1 MSIQMISARRLAPAL
16 AALGF
21 LAGSSG
27 VMAATLSEGFE
38 AAVPVGW
45 TVKNLSTPVGITSWF
60 QGISGVFN
68 AQAGSAASYAAANFN
83 NTAGT
88 GTISDWLIAPTLTFN
103 NGDKISFYTRTVDF
117 ADLAD
122 RLELRF
128 SNVGGTDV
136 GATATSVGTF
146 ALLLSVNPTL
156 VPTGYPTAWKQYTS
170 TIAGLS
176 GPTSGAIA
184 FRYFVTSGGPLGANS
199 NYIGVDTLTITAVP
213 EPSTYLLMGLGLGAV
228 ALRRRQRV

>member
-1 MSIQMISARRLAPAL
+1 MSIQIISARRLAPAL

-60 QGISGVFN
+60 KGDSAVFA
-68 AQAGSAASYAAANFN
+68 AQAGSAASYAAANYN

-88 GTISDWLIAPTLTFN
+88 GTISDWLIAPTLIFN
-103 NGDKISFYTRTVDF
+103 NGDKISFYTRTVNSPTF
-117 ADLAD
+117 AD

-156 VPTGYPTAWKQYTS
+156 AATGYPNAWTQYTS

-184 FRYFVTSGGPLGANS
+184 FRYFVTLGGPTGANS
-199 NYIGVDTLTITAVP
+199 DYIGVDTLTITAVP